1 MAKRVRQAK
10 SSKGKSSASHQL
22 FFMLFGF
29 SSAVLLKNWLAN
41 GQEIYSNNQF
51 NLYPA
56 LIELGAGGLVSGAIS
71 SFVTHKNKEDI
82 YATITGVMGA
92 MAMTLVSDLF
102 HTPYF
107 NVYSGGGQTIIPN
120 TYYGSVT
127 PQSFITQSSSNVSP
141 MSSLSNSFSGL
152 LGSSSISL

>member
-1 MAKRVRQAK
+1 MAKRVRQSK

-82 YATITGVMGA
+82 YAAITGVMGA
-92 MAMTLVSDLF
+92 TAMTLVSDWI
-102 HTPYF
+102 HTSYL

-120 TYYGSVT
+120 TYSSSVT
-127 PQSFITQSSSNVSP
+127 PQSFITQSPNNTNP
-141 MSSLSNSFSGL
+141 LSSLGNSFSGL
-152 LGSSSISL
+152 LGSSTVSV

>member
-1 MAKRVRQAK
+1 MAKRVKQLK
-10 SSKGKSSASHQL
+10 SSKGKSSPSHQL

-29 SSAVLLKNWLAN
+29 SAAVLFKNWFAS
-41 GQEIYSNNQF
+41 GQEIYSNNQI

-56 LIELGAGGLVSGAIS
+56 IIELGVGGLISGAIS

-92 MAMTLVSDLF
+92 TAMTLVSDLI
-102 HTPYF
+102 HTSYL

-120 TYYGSVT
+120 TYSSSVT
-127 PQSFITQSSSNVSP
+127 PQSLITQSPNNTNP
-141 MSSLSNSFSGL
+141 LSSLGNSFSGL
-152 LGSSSISL
+152 LGSSTVSV